1 MRLAFNI
8 LATTGAAGFAGVM
21 LAIGMIL
28 GGYWK
33 SLPAAEFLDWFGQ
46 NSRFIARAIPF
57 VLVPTLIGLA
67 GSLWLGWGAAGARA
81 LWIGAILCIAAVMG
95 LTLAWFLPT
104 NAAFAAKAVPLDQ
117 VPARLA
123 TWLMLHDLRIAL
135 AALASVLGALAIRQ

>member
-8 LATTGAAGFAGVM
+8 LATSGSAVFAGVL

-46 NSRFIARAIPF
+46 NTRFITRVIPL

-67 GSLWLGWGAAGARA
+67 GSLWLGRGEAGPRA
-81 LWIGAILCIAAVMG
+81 LWIGAILCIAALLV
-95 LTLAWFLPT
+95 LTMAWFLPA
-104 NAAFAAKAVPLDQ
+104 NAAFAAKTVPLDQ

-135 AALASVLGALAIRQ
+135 AALASVLGALALHR